1 MHEVVTNIIYLITAP
16 KVVYSGDRRNY
27 MAKKESESLKNFLKE
42 IDKEDKAILKL
53 ISKVA
58 KEAKKK

>member
-1 MHEVVTNIIYLITAP
+1 
-16 KVVYSGDRRNY
+16 
-27 MAKKESESLKNFLKE
+27 MAKKESEALKNYLKE

-58 KEAKKK
+58 KEAKKKK